1 MEHLTDRQR
10 RIFEDTNFAYLATHG
25 EDGYPSGSPVWVD
38 RDGEFILINTAG
50 GRRKTANAR
59 RDPRVGVAIYEQSQ
73 PYNNVSVQGS
83 VVEMIHEGA
92 RAHIDKLAK
101 KYMGVDSYPGPPEEE
116 RVIVHKG
123 TEMPFTGEYDDHFE
137 AGIYTCRRCG
147 AMLYR
152 SADKFRAGCGWP
164 AFDDEI
170 RGAVRRVPD
179 ADGMRTEI
187 VCASPSGSLSPG
199 PRDQG

>member
-10 RIFEDTNFAYLATHG
+10 RIFEDTNFAYLATNG
-25 EDGYPSGSPVWVD
+25 EDGYPSVSPVWVD
-38 RDGEFILINTAG
+38 LDGEFILINTAE

-101 KYMGVDSYPGPPEEE
+101 KYMGVDTYPGPPEEE
-116 RVIVHKG
+116 RVILKIQV
-123 TEMPFTGEYDDHFE
+123 E
-137 AGIYTCRRCG
+137 AVS
-147 AMLYR
+147 AMI
-152 SADKFRAGCGWP
+152 SD
-164 AFDDEI
+164 
-170 RGAVRRVPD
+170 
-179 ADGMRTEI
+179 
-187 VCASPSGSLSPG
+187 
-199 PRDQG
+199 